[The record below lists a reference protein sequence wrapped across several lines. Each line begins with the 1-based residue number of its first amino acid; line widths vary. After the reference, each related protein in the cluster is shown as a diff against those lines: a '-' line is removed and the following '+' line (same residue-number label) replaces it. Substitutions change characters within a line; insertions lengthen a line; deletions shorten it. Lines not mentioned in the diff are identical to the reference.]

1 MQHELLL
8 NPLTTGLQRANQPSQ
23 YVDFCDVYV
32 FLQKGPFSFSH
43 LFFLSWEIKEK
54 TRQRVINEVH
64 QDT

>member
-23 YVDFCDVYV
+23 YVDFYDVYV

-54 TRQRVINEVH
+54 MRQRVINEVH